1 MPAAFPLTITLP
13 LAAAPPSLADNTADL
28 DRLKAAFAAA
38 LPPELAGLPLRVP
51 FARTAQLAA
60 AFRAAAFKGWAVA
73 HNLPGYLEL
82 TDFLPEEPEL
92 LPGLALDLGST
103 HLEASL
109 IDLRSGNL
117 LARRTALNQQ
127 VEYGT
132 DILTR
137 IHFAAKEDGLR
148 QLQQAAVRSINGL
161 IAQLC
166 QKAAVLPEDIRAAVI
181 AGNTTMTHLLLG
193 FSPHHLCREPYIPL
207 VNAPDPFPAMEI
219 GLQLHPQAMLWL
231 LPSRGSYFGG
241 DLIAGILAVGLDRTE
256 QPAMLIDVGT
266 NAEVVIGGGDW
277 LIACAGAAG
286 PALEG
291 GVARMGMRA
300 APGAIE
306 QVGIDRETWRLTWRS
321 IGDAPPIGLCGSG
334 LIDLAAELYL
344 ARIIDLRGK
353 FQAEFPGQ
361 SAAQRQFVQERLR
374 QSGDETTFFLTE
386 GVSVSQTDLDAMMR
400 SKAAMYA
407 ILETL
412 AMQVGLSFEELE
424 RIHVAGAFGE
434 HISPRQAVTL
444 GMLPDVPLERFQS
457 AGNTSLAGAEQLLR
471 DSGGWEQAQDVCRK
485 ITYLELNV
493 NQDFMIRFSGS
504 RFIPHTD
511 PGRFPSVPDFSA
523 RG

>member
-1 MPAAFPLTITLP
+1 MSVPLAIVLP
-13 LAAAPPSLADNTADL
+13 VAAAPPSLADNTADL
-28 DRLKAAFAAA
+28 DRLKAALSAA
-38 LPPELAGLPLRVP
+38 LPTELAGLPLRIP
-51 FARTAQLAA
+51 FSRMALLAA
-60 AFRAAAFKGWAVA
+60 QFRAAGFKGWAVA
-73 HNLPGYLEL
+73 HNLPGQLEL
-82 TDFLPEEPEL
+82 TDFLAEEPQQ
-92 LPGLALDLGST
+92 LPGIALDLGST

-109 IDLRSGNL
+109 IDLRSGKT
-117 LARRTALNQQ
+117 LAPRRTALNQQ
-127 VEYGT
+127 VAYGA

-137 IHFAAKEDGLR
+137 IHCATKEDGQH
-148 QLQQAAVRSINGL
+148 QLQQAAAASINGL
-161 IAQLC
+161 ITQLC
-166 QKAAVLPEDIRAAVI
+166 QENAVPPEAIRAAVI
-181 AGNTTMTHLLLG
+181 AGNTTMSHLLLG
-193 FSPHHLCREPYIPL
+193 LSPYHLCREPYTPL
-207 VNAPDPFPAMEI
+207 FNAADPFLAAEI
-219 GLQLHPQAMLWL
+219 GVKLHPQAMLWL

-241 DLIAGILAVGLDRTE
+241 DLIAGILATGIDQAE

-266 NAEVVIGGGDW
+266 NAEVVLGGKDW

-306 QVGIDRETWRLTWRS
+306 QVSIDREHWRLTWRS
-321 IGDAPPIGLCGSG
+321 IADAPPVGICGSG

-353 FQAEFPGQ
+353 FQTEFAGQ
-361 SAAQRQFVQERLR
+361 SEGQRNVVQERLR
-374 QSGDETTFFLTE
+374 QCGEELAFVVTD
-386 GVSVSQTDLDAMMR
+386 GVAVSQTDLDAMMR

-412 AMQVGLSFEELE
+412 TAQVGLSFEELE

-434 HISPRQAVTL
+434 HISPRHAIIL
-444 GMLPDVPLERFQS
+444 GMLPDVPLTVFNPV
-457 AGNTSLAGAEQLLR
+457 GNTSLAGAEQLLLDHTLWTR
-471 DSGGWEQAQDVCRK
+471 TQAVCRK

-511 PGRFPSVPDFSA
+511 PGRFPSVPDFS
-523 RG
+523 RRRE

>member
-1 MPAAFPLTITLP
+1 MTAAFPLTITLP
-13 LAAAPPSLADNTADL
+13 VAAAPPSLGDNTADL
-28 DRLKAAFAAA
+28 DRLKAACAAA
-38 LPPELAGLPLRVP
+38 LPPELAGSPLRVP
-51 FARTAQLAA
+51 FARMASLAA
-60 AFRAAAFKGWAVA
+60 QFRAAGFKGWALA
-73 HNLPGYLEL
+73 HNLPGQIEL
-82 TDFLPEEPEL
+82 IDFLPEEPQQ
-92 LPGLALDLGST
+92 LPGIALDLGST

-109 IDLRSGNL
+109 IDLRSGRT

-127 VEYGT
+127 VEYGA

-137 IHFAAKEDGLR
+137 IYFAAKEESLR
-148 QLQQAAVRSINGL
+148 QLQQAAVDSINGL
-161 IAQLC
+161 TAQLC
-166 QKAAVLPEDIRAAVI
+166 REAAVLPEAIRAVVI
-181 AGNTTMTHLLLG
+181 AGNTTMAHLLLG
-193 FSPHHLCREPYIPL
+193 LSAYHLCREPYTPL
-207 VNAPDPFPAMEI
+207 FNAADPFLAAAI
-219 GLQLHPQAMLWL
+219 GLRLHPQAMTWL

-306 QVGIDRETWRLTWRS
+306 QVSIDRENWRLTWRS
-321 IGDAPPIGLCGSG
+321 IADAPPVGICGSG
-334 LIDLAAELYL
+334 LIDFAAELYL

-361 SAAQRQFVQERLR
+361 NAAQRQFVQERLLR
-374 QSGDETTFFLTE
+374 RGDETAFLLTE
-386 GVSVSQTDLDAMMR
+386 GVSVNQTDLDAMMR

-412 AMQVGLSFEELE
+412 TAQVGLSFGELE

-434 HISPRQAVTL
+434 HISPRQAITL
-444 GMLPDVPLERFQS
+444 GMLPDLPLERFQP
-457 AGNTSLAGAEQLLR
+457 AGNTSLAGAELLLR
-471 DSGGWEQAQDVCRK
+471 DSGCWEQAKAVCRR

-511 PGRFPSVPDFSA
+511 PGRFPSVSVF
-523 RG
+523 R

>member
-1 MPAAFPLTITLP
+1 MTAAFPQAITLP
-13 LAAAPPSLADNTADL
+13 LTAAPPSLADNTADL
-28 DRLKAAFAAA
+28 DRLKTAAA
-38 LPPELAGLPLRVP
+38 AVLPPELAGLPLRVP
-51 FARTAQLAA
+51 FARMALLAA
-60 AFRAAAFKGWAVA
+60 TFRAAGFKGWAVA
-73 HNLPGYLEL
+73 HCLPGQLEL
-82 TDFLPEEPEL
+82 TDFLPDAPKL
-92 LPGLALDLGST
+92 LPGVALDLGST

-109 IDLRSGNL
+109 IDLLSGRT

-127 VEYGT
+127 VEYGA

-137 IHFAAKEDGLR
+137 IHHAGRDGGLK
-148 QLQQAAVRSINGL
+148 QLQQAAARSVNEL
-161 IAQLC
+161 IGQLC
-166 QKAAVLPEDIRAAVI
+166 EEAAVQQKEIYALTV
-181 AGNTTMTHLLLG
+181 AGNTTMAHLLLG
-193 FSPHHLCREPYIPL
+193 LSPHHLCREPYIPL
-207 VNAPDPFPAMEI
+207 VNAPDPFPAAAI
-219 GLQLHPQAMLWL
+219 GLRLHPQAMTWL

-241 DLIAGILAVGLDRTE
+241 DLISGILAVGLDQTE

-306 QVGIDRETWRLTWRS
+306 QVSIDREHWQLTWRS
-321 IGDAPPIGLCGSG
+321 IAAAPPVGICGSG
-334 LIDLAAELYL
+334 LIDLAAELYS

-361 SAAQRQFVQERLR
+361 SAAQQRFVQERLR
-374 QSGDETTFFLTE
+374 RRGDETAFLLTE

-412 AMQVGLSFEELE
+412 TAQVGLSFEELE

-434 HISPRQAVTL
+434 HISPRQAITL
-444 GMLPDVPLERFQS
+444 GMLPDLPLERFQP
-457 AGNTSLAGAEQLLR
+457 AGNTSLAGAEMLLLNC
-471 DSGGWEQAQDVCRK
+471 SLWERVQDICRK

-511 PGRFPSVPDFSA
+511 PGRFPSVPCHAS
-523 RG
+523 